1 MNFFNPDLQLKDTE
15 FRIKDKLI
23 DLVCKLKDYKF
34 MAELVLE
41 FRKLEN
47 DDTTKYSTFYSNS
60 KAETTI
66 NESDI
71 DDVFESIYSTIISDI
86 QKSLRN
92 RSGWIIDSVLDH
104 TINITSKTPSLA
116 EVISNYQKNYN

>member
-23 DLVCKLKDYKF
+23 DLVSKLKDFKF

-41 FRKLEN
+41 FKILEN

-60 KAETTI
+60 KAEATI

-86 QKSLRN
+86 QKSL
-92 RSGWIIDSVLDH
+92 
-104 TINITSKTPSLA
+104 
-116 EVISNYQKNYN
+116 